1 MRPAVCFITILLG
14 FSLVTSCVFNRMLP
28 LLEDVDSYIQERP
41 DSALAVLEK
50 IDPEKLTGK
59 KETALYSLLHTMALD
74 KNYKDPMDKS
84 LIEPAVRYYSKHG
97 DPDIRL
103 KAFFYKGRI
112 SLYNGHFDE
121 AILSYMEGYRYID
134 KCKDYKYCGFL
145 CDDISRCFI
154 NTYNQDEA
162 LVYLK
167 KAKEYYEKGNLSVFN
182 FNAAI
187 PLVTIYM
194 NQKEWSKA
202 DSVFCSV
209 EGENLPTSIREGIYE
224 ARARYY
230 TYAPDH
236 DYALANE
243 FYSELISLGA
253 DIQFSSLCSYAY
265 SLDKCG
271 HHKESD
277 AILLQAANSINENQS
292 YKGRYNSIR
301 SNIEE
306 SRGNYKESLQYL
318 KESVICQNEDID
330 KRLQNSAVKAQRDF
344 FVTQKTLAENIIIKQ
359 RARMTYMALAS
370 LLLLWVFLLFFR
382 IQRKKLQKE
391 KNDYAEVAEIS
402 RSKLQESEE
411 ARLIEKKHF
420 DELLEETA
428 RLRDKLS
435 GTEKTVSSLESIVS
449 DRDKSLSDLR
459 MEYSHMY
466 KEKFRYLGEL
476 SETYFRASEFKEPQ
490 QHVYEKVQ
498 RLIKDISGDQVGQ
511 QRFERMIDKN
521 LDNIM
526 KHFREDFPHYSEEDY
541 RFISYMFVGFDSTTL
556 LVIFGMPSQSA
567 VYMKKNR
574 IKNNI
579 LKSSSQYK
587 EFYLRMLS

>member
-41 DSALAVLEK
+41 DSALAVLDS
-50 IDPEKLTGK
+50 IDRTKLTGK
-59 KETALYSLLHTMALD
+59 KETALYSLLYTMALD
-74 KNYKDPMDKS
+74 KNYKDPMDES
-84 LIEPAVRYYSKHG
+84 LIEPAVRYYSRHG
-97 DPDIRL
+97 DPDTRL

-112 SLYNGHFDE
+112 SLYNGHYDE
-121 AILSYMEGYRYID
+121 AILSYMEGYQYID

-145 CDDISRCFI
+145 CEDISRCFI

-162 LVYLK
+162 LKYLNSAQDYFDK
-167 KAKEYYEKGNLSVFN
+167 SKNETAQYIISAFL
-182 FNAAI
+182 A
-187 PLVTIYM
+187 TIYM
-194 NQKEWSKA
+194 NKKDWAKA
-202 DSVFCSV
+202 DSVFRTV
-209 EGENLPTSIREGIYE
+209 EGKTLPLYIRQNIYE
-224 ARARYY
+224 LRAKYY
-230 TYAPDH
+230 TYSPNPD
-236 DYALANE
+236 YSLANE
-243 FYSELISLGA
+243 FYSETISLGSNLL
-253 DIQFSSLCSYAY
+253 FSSLCSYAY
-265 SLDKCG
+265 SLDRAGRYK
-271 HHKESD
+271 D
-277 AILLQAANSINENQS
+277 ADRVLSELDTLVKDVHANQYRYDNVRSQIQENRGS
-292 YKGRYNSIR
+292 YK
-301 SNIEE
+301 EA
-306 SRGNYKESLQYL
+306 LQYL
-318 KESVICQNEDID
+318 KESLTYQNEEIE
-330 KRLQNSAVKAQRDF
+330 KQLQNSAVKAQRDF
-344 FVTQKTLAENIIIKQ
+344 FVTQKTLAENVIIKQ
-359 RARMTYMALAS
+359 RARMMYMALAC

-382 IQRKKLQKE
+382 MQRKKLQKE

-428 RLRDKLS
+428 RLKDKLS

>member
-50 IDPEKLTGK
+50 IDAEKLTGK
-59 KETALYSLLHTMALD
+59 KETALYSLLYTMALD
-74 KNYKDPMDKS
+74 KNYIDPMDES

-97 DPDIRL
+97 DPDTRL

-112 SLYNGHFDE
+112 FLYNGRYDE
-121 AILSYMEGYRYID
+121 AILSYMEGYRFID

-145 CDDISRCFI
+145 CEDISKCFI
-154 NTYNQDEA
+154 NTYNQDEG
-162 LVYLK
+162 LTYIK
-167 KAKEYYEKGNLSVFN
+167 KAQEYYTKGNLTVNNYFASL
-182 FNAAI
+182 
-187 PLVTIYM
+187 PLITIYL
-194 NQKEWSKA
+194 NKKEWALA
-202 DSVFCSV
+202 DSVFRSF
-209 EGENLPTSIREGIYE
+209 EGDNLPTTVRRGAYE
-224 ARARYY
+224 LRAIYY

-243 FYSELISLGA
+243 FYSESISLGA
-253 DIQFSSLCSYAY
+253 NLQFSSLCSYAY

-271 HHKESD
+271 RNKEADEVLRNVVDLISD
-277 AILLQAANSINENQS
+277 NKANES
-292 YKGRYNSIR
+292 RYDNVR
-301 SNIEE
+301 SQIEE
-306 SRGNYKESLQYL
+306 SRGYYKEALHFLKESLTY
-318 KESVICQNEDID
+318 QNEEIE
-330 KRLQNSAVKAQRDF
+330 KQLQNSAVKAQRDF
-344 FVTQKTLAENIIIKQ
+344 FVTQKTLAENVIIKQ
-359 RARMTYMALAS
+359 RSGMMYMALAS

-382 IQRKKLQKE
+382 MQRKKLQKE

-428 RLRDKLS
+428 RLKDKLS

>member
-1 MRPAVCFITILLG
+1 MV
-14 FSLVTSCVFNRMLP
+14 
-28 LLEDVDSYIQERP
+28 
-41 DSALAVLEK
+41 
-50 IDPEKLTGK
+50 
-59 KETALYSLLHTMALD
+59 
-74 KNYKDPMDKS
+74 
-84 LIEPAVRYYSKHG
+84 
-97 DPDIRL
+97 
-103 KAFFYKGRI
+103 
-112 SLYNGHFDE
+112 SLYN
-121 AILSYMEGYRYID
+121 
-134 KCKDYKYCGFL
+134 
-145 CDDISRCFI
+145 
-154 NTYNQDEA
+154 
-162 LVYLK
+162 
-167 KAKEYYEKGNLSVFN
+167 
-182 FNAAI
+182 
-187 PLVTIYM
+187 
-194 NQKEWSKA
+194 W
-202 DSVFCSV
+202 
-209 EGENLPTSIREGIYE
+209 
-224 ARARYY
+224 
-230 TYAPDH
+230 
-236 DYALANE
+236 
-243 FYSELISLGA
+243 
-253 DIQFSSLCSYAY
+253 
-265 SLDKCG
+265 
-271 HHKESD
+271 
-277 AILLQAANSINENQS
+277 
-292 YKGRYNSIR
+292 R
-301 SNIEE
+301 SHIEE
-306 SRGNYKESLQYL
+306 NRHNYKESLSL
-318 KESVICQNEDID
+318 VRSSLNFQNEEIE
-330 KRLQNSAVKAQRDF
+330 KQLQNSAVKAQRDF
-344 FVTQKTLAENIIIKQ
+344 FVTQKTLAENVIIKQ
-359 RARMTYMALAS
+359 RARMMYMALVS

-428 RLRDKLS
+428 RLKDKLS

>member
-50 IDPEKLTGK
+50 IDSEKLTGK
-59 KETALYSLLHTMALD
+59 KEAALYSLLYTMALD
-74 KNYKDPMDKS
+74 KNYKDPMDES

-97 DPDIRL
+97 DPDIKL

-112 SLYNGHFDE
+112 SLYNRHYDE
-121 AILSYMEGYRYID
+121 AILSYMEGYQYID

-145 CDDISRCFI
+145 CEDISRCFI
-154 NTYNQDEA
+154 NTYNQDEG
-162 LVYLK
+162 LTYLK
-167 KAKEYYEKGNLSVFN
+167 KAQEYYTKGNLTVNNYIASL
-182 FNAAI
+182 
-187 PLVTIYM
+187 PLITIYL
-194 NQKEWSKA
+194 NKKEWALA
-202 DSVFCSV
+202 DSVFRSF
-209 EGENLPTSIREGIYE
+209 EGDNLPTSVRRVAYE
-224 ARARYY
+224 LRARYY

-243 FYSELISLGA
+243 FYSESISLGA
-253 DIQFSSLCSYAY
+253 NLQFSSLCSYAY
-265 SLDKCG
+265 SLDKCLRY
-271 HHKESD
+271 KEVD
-277 AILLQAANSINENQS
+277 EVLRNVVDLIKDNKANES
-292 YKGRYNSIR
+292 RYDNVR
-301 SNIEE
+301 SQIEE
-306 SRGNYKESLQYL
+306 SRGHYKEALHFL
-318 KESVICQNEDID
+318 KESVAYQNEDID

-344 FVTQKTLAENIIIKQ
+344 FVTQKTLAENVIIKQ
-359 RARMTYMALAS
+359 RARMMYMALAS
-370 LLLLWVFLLFFR
+370 LLLLWVFVLFFR
-382 IQRKKLQKE
+382 RQRKKLQKE

-449 DRDKSLSDLR
+449 DREKSLSDLR

>member
-50 IDPEKLTGK
+50 IDAEKLTGK
-59 KETALYSLLHTMALD
+59 KETALYSLLYTMALD
-74 KNYKDPMDKS
+74 KNYIDPMDES

-97 DPDIRL
+97 DPDTRL

-112 SLYNGHFDE
+112 FLYNGRYDE
-121 AILSYMEGYRYID
+121 AILSYMEGYRFLD

-145 CDDISRCFI
+145 CEDISKCFI
-154 NTYNQDEA
+154 NTYNQDEGMT
-162 LVYLK
+162 YIK
-167 KAKEYYEKGNLSVFN
+167 KAQEYYTKGNLTVNNYFASL
-182 FNAAI
+182 
-187 PLVTIYM
+187 PLITIYL
-194 NQKEWSKA
+194 NKKEWALA
-202 DSVFCSV
+202 DSVFRSF
-209 EGENLPTSIREGIYE
+209 EGDNLPTTVRRGAYE
-224 ARARYY
+224 LRAIYY

-243 FYSELISLGA
+243 FYSESISLGA
-253 DIQFSSLCSYAY
+253 NLQFSSLCSYAY

-271 HHKESD
+271 RDKEADEVLRNVVDLISD
-277 AILLQAANSINENQS
+277 NKANES
-292 YKGRYNSIR
+292 RYDNVR
-301 SNIEE
+301 SQIEE
-306 SRGNYKESLQYL
+306 SRGYYKEALHFLKESLTY
-318 KESVICQNEDID
+318 QNEEIE
-330 KRLQNSAVKAQRDF
+330 KQFQNSAVKAQRDF
-344 FVTQKTLAENIIIKQ
+344 FVTQKTLAENVIIKQ
-359 RARMTYMALAS
+359 RAGMMYMALAS

-382 IQRKKLQKE
+382 MQRKKLQKE

-428 RLRDKLS
+428 RLKDKLS